1 MRVKAMIDAKMTKE
15 RTSFHPRSSA
25 RMKTIWGLSLFSS
38 FDFQKLFLVWPAPRK
53 RNRERA
59 FFILCHASFTMKL
72 RSKDGCGWVAPSARI
87 LGPILIE
94 SESRPDGKYLESCFR
109 SETKFQN
116 VSKHKK
122 CLETKLLWTKTY
134 IPLGIAQ
141 LGQMGGS
148 QSSPRM
154 FGALIQS
161 IYCVTS
167 FLSIPI
173 QTPSKS

>member
-1 MRVKAMIDAKMTKE
+1 MDVGGL
-15 RTSFHPRSSA
+15 PRA
-25 RMKTIWGLSLFSS
+25 RES
-38 FDFQKLFLVWPAPRK
+38 
-53 RNRERA
+53 
-59 FFILCHASFTMKL
+59 
-72 RSKDGCGWVAPSARI
+72 WV
-87 LGPILIE
+87 PILIE
-94 SESRPDGKYLESCFR
+94 SESRPDGKYFGSCFQ
-109 SETKFQN
+109 SDTKFQN
-116 VSKHKK
+116 VIKRKK

-173 QTPSKS
+173 QVTLEGAGTTNFKSSNIFNIVP